1 MMRPPLTTINVT
13 AGVHSVRKVHMLVM
27 PPRAAAT
34 VRKAGDKL
42 VADAEETYVATWV
55 ILAGANPRPLAQEG
69 RQVSAFRDLKG

>member
-1 MMRPPLTTINVT
+1 
-13 AGVHSVRKVHMLVM
+13 MLVM